1 MTGKREEGTL
11 TLFAWGYLIFF
22 NIYVCFANS
31 GRRAGSNWQGGR
43 GRAGTRRDLQAQ
55 FQTS

>member
-22 NIYVCFANS
+22 NIYVFRKDDVHAIFAM
-31 GRRAGSNWQGGR
+31 
-43 GRAGTRRDLQAQ
+43 
-55 FQTS
+55 